1 MKRLV
6 KNRANIFDKL
16 AFGISFVPI
25 LCMYTLFTYYFNEG
39 LVINGSNISSEGMFT
54 AVREL
59 VGEFLGSIS
68 LFQILVIA
76 VLTLYQVWFIVNMFM
91 TKVDKRKKKKTH
103 DFGLFVLSVLIWAFV
118 LLVAGIFIV
127 AIWDFEWLTAW
138 FIGVFI
144 EYQPMA
150 TFIAI
155 GLAFALVNIIYNV
168 QQILSKGMKKY
179 LKDCEESDYKF
190 TRGEMLVGFAKLFVV
205 MLFAVIVAYQMMLV
219 LM

>member
-39 LVINGSNISSEGMFT
+39 LVINGSNISGEGMFV
-54 AVREL
+54 AIKEL
-59 VGEFLGSIS
+59 VSEFLGSIS
-68 LFQILVIA
+68 IFQIFVI
-76 VLTLYQVWFIVNMFM
+76 VLLTLYQVWFIVNMFM
-91 TKVDKRKKKKTH
+91 TKVDKRKKKRTH
-103 DFGLFVLSVLIWAFV
+103 DFGLFVLSVLVWAFV

-138 FIGVFI
+138 FIGVFL

-150 TFIAI
+150 TFIAV
-155 GLAFALVNIIYNV
+155 GLVFALCNIIYNV
-168 QQILSKGMKKY
+168 KLILEKGMKKY

-190 TRGEMLVGFAKLFVV
+190 TRGEMLVGFVKLFVV
-205 MLFAVIVAYQMMLV
+205 MLFSVIVAYQMILV